1 MKDLTD
7 IAGLTVAVIGGGNV
21 GTQFACVCAS
31 KGSEVRIYTSRCS
44 EFADTLELVDEFGH
58 VTRGTI
64 KLATDDISE
73 ALRGADVIFVTTPAF
88 MLEDIAEKMLP
99 HIEKDQVIV
108 VLPGTGG
115 AEFAFHDCLRK
126 GAILSGVQRVPA
138 VARLEGYGRRVRCE
152 GLRKEMFLASVP
164 RRYAAD
170 ISELISD
177 LFGIPCT
184 PLPNYLCVT
193 LTPSNPI
200 LHTTRLR
207 TLFKDYREGVTYD
220 RIPKFYGEWSD
231 ESAELLLKCDRE
243 LQDMIALMDQAD
255 LSSVKSL
262 KIHYESDD
270 VPSLTNKLR
279 SIESLHALPTPMV
292 KVAGGYIPDFDSRY
306 FKADFPYGLAIL
318 ESFAEVLD
326 YDATNIKETMD
337 WYIKMTGDCR
347 SLSLEEH
354 DITTV
359 QDIYDFYHC

>member
-1 MKDLTD
+1 MKNLSD

-21 GTQFACVCAS
+21 GTQFACVCAA
-31 KGSEVRIYTSRCS
+31 KGSEVRVYTTKS
-44 EFADTLELVDEFGH
+44 EAFADVLELVDEFGNI
-58 VTRGTI
+58 TRGAI
-64 KLATDDISE
+64 KLATGDIS
-73 ALRGADVIFVTTPAF
+73 AAITGADVIFVTTPAF

-99 HIEKDQVIV
+99 HIGAEQVIV

-126 GAILSGVQRVPA
+126 GAVLSGVQRVPS
-138 VARLEGYGRRVRCE
+138 VARLEEYGKLVRCE

-164 RRYAAD
+164 RCHAPQ
-170 ISELISD
+170 ISALISK

-207 TLFKDYREGVTYD
+207 TLFKDYTPGKIYD
-220 RIPKFYGEWSD
+220 KCLKFYGEWSD
-231 ESAELLLKCDRE
+231 ESSELLLKCDRE

-255 LSSVKSL
+255 LTSVKSL
-262 KIHYESDD
+262 KIHYESED
-270 VPSLTNKLR
+270 VPSLTKKLR
-279 SIESLHALPTPMV
+279 SIESLHLLPTPMKQV
-292 KVAGGYIPDFDSRY
+292 EDGYIPDFESRY

-318 ESFAEVLD
+318 ESFAEVLH
-326 YDATNIKETMD
+326 YDAENIRETMD
-337 WYIKMTGDCR
+337 WYRKTTGDCR

-354 DITTV
+354 DITSV